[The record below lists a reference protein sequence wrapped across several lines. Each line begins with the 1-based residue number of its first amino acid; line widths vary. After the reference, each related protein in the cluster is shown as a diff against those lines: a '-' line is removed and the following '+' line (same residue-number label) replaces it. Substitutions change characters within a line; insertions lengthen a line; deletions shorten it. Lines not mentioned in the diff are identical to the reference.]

1 MEVQSPAEEESF
13 MKYLGG
19 PYKSFLR
26 CMTLKNGVIVVG
38 VLDIIVGVL
47 RFFEFFMILSEIFH
61 AEFDAW
67 AALALLLDI
76 VSITVAVMAIPAV
89 NGILKN
95 SYLPLSIYAKIK
107 KFELVFNVAWN
118 FIVQVFLEGTDGVIG
133 LFIVLFILF
142 LINFYLAKIVWSA
155 DIRLKY
161 NETILVLHGEEVVK
175 LMNQQAN
182 TLAPR
187 SGIIA
192 MPGQPIYNAPV
203 GQPV

>member
-26 CMTLKNGVIVVG
+26 CMTLKNGVIVIG

-47 RFFEFFMILSEIFH
+47 RFFEFFIILSEIFH
-61 AEFDAW
+61 AELDAW
-67 AALALLLDI
+67 VALALLQDI
-76 VSITVAVMAIPAV
+76 ASITVGVMAIPAV

-107 KFELVFNVAWN
+107 KFQLVFDVAWN
-118 FIVQVFLEGTDGVIG
+118 FIFQIFIDGTDGLIG
-133 LFIVLFILF
+133 LFILLFIIS
-142 LINFYLAKIVWSA
+142 LIEFYIVKIVWSA

-175 LMNQQAN
+175 LMNQQAS